1 MRLPP
6 HLEPPPKGP
15 LTLGEIR
22 RLIEGLP
29 DELPLRV
36 LSPWP
41 MHSLFELQRGGILT
55 DEDRE
60 AIEEWAATSPEK
72 RDQNYALVLQ
82 VALPAM
88 VHMLPRAIAEQEEGG
103 A

>member
-1 MRLPP
+1 MRLPD

-41 MHSLFELQRGGILT
+41 MHTLFELQRGGILT

-60 AIEEWAATSPEK
+60 AIEKWSATPLEK
-72 RDQNYALVLQ
+72 RDRNYALVLQ

-88 VHMLPRAIAEQEEGG
+88 VHMLPREVEEQEEGG